1 MVNKHKHNSF
11 YQHNCTYIMSIL
23 MEKEIAVD
31 RIIAANYEV
40 FKALDDPIRGK
51 IVQLLNK
58 KQLNVDQITRR
69 LKKLGYKKAVTTI
82 RHHIEILKDSGL
94 IEIIKIEESRG
105 AVTKYYGSSTRLLD
119 FTLPSDFDENY
130 SKIISKTSLKLAK
143 IIGPILKNFSKTR
156 KIQQI
161 NYNNYIVMEIM
172 NRSITNLLEKNN
184 YFISIINFPLVFGS

>member
-1 MVNKHKHNSF
+1 
-11 YQHNCTYIMSIL
+11 
-23 MEKEIAVD
+23 MEKEISVD
-31 RIIAANYEV
+31 RIIVGNYEV

-69 LKKLGYKKAVTTI
+69 LKKFGYKKAVTTI
-82 RHHIEILKDSGL
+82 RHHIEILKNSGL

-105 AVTKYYGSSTRLLD
+105 AITKYYGSSTKLLD
-119 FTLPSDFDENY
+119 FTLPLDFDENY
-130 SKIISKTSLKLAK
+130 SKVISKTSLKLGK
-143 IIGPILKNFSKTR
+143 IIGTVLKNFSKTR

-172 NRSITNLLEKNN
+172 NRSITNLLEKK
-184 YFISIINFPLVFGS
+184 